1 MVRDQRIRLLT
12 GEVAPRWLLI
22 LAVVVGGAAIVGVGL
37 AHDLLAQPAA
47 TVVTVTC
54 FALMCLVVIVL
65 GPLGRGA
72 IGRRLGFRARLDPND
87 RERFLLVGLVF
98 VLLLPGAIVAYDVLP
113 MFDLPLPHTCSAA
126 LFVVYACAIVPLHR
140 YLLRLLERRRAR

>member
-1 MVRDQRIRLLT
+1 MSTDHEPTPAEASRALDMVRDQRIRLLT

-22 LAVVVGGAAIVGVGL
+22 LAVAVGS
-37 AHDLLAQPAA
+37 
-47 TVVTVTC
+47 
-54 FALMCLVVIVL
+54 
-65 GPLGRGA
+65 

-98 VLLLPGAIVAYDVLP
+98 VLLLPGAIAAYDVLP

-126 LFVVYACAIVPLHR
+126 VFVVYACAIVPLHR
-140 YLLRLLERRRAR
+140 HLLRLLERRRAR